1 MKFIKIAAF
10 TLTLLFVTCL
20 ESFSQ
25 VPGFP
30 NKKLLEG
37 TIENQFLELNNIS
50 RNQDQHKLIRRANLD
65 QVRANVADTLSVYKK
80 ELHDLKEQFKEHE
93 TLKSSLQ
100 DSIGMLNTKIKE
112 YENSQ
117 NTIGFL
123 GTEFSK
129 TSYNVVVWSLIIVL
143 LLIVFIL
150 FQRLISLNMT
160 TKEAKT
166 RVNEIQEE
174 FDKHRKKA
182 LEKEQKLMRQLQ
194 DEINKKGH
202 F

>member
-1 MKFIKIAAF
+1 
-10 TLTLLFVTCL
+10 

-100 DSIGMLNTKIKE
+100 DSIGMLKTKIKE

-123 GTEFSK
+123 GMEFSK

-194 DEINKKGH
+194 DEINKK
-202 F
+202 